1 MINGDDDQNDSHIMS
16 FVKSAIHKNVENMK
30 SKRRSPFINGNL
42 PNTFCKNQSAAPTCV
57 ILMSC
62 RAWIGDSGKSTPKAC
77 EARTQLRQTSIKITE
92 DYPNI
97 LWDTNGPLQQKLN
110 DKFRDSDCISRL
122 CDIEQILTLDA
133 HGATEIVNPDGDG
146 QYFQNQSNVFWVFP
160 AITGLALNSEQYAR
174 ALHALH
180 LLWSGQLQLPYPQT
194 PEPVKSAW
202 IDFLMGP
209 QDPENNYVKSALQ
222 KITYPPGTTGCP
234 GAFLYGHEASEL
246 SWRVYRPGDLMPQQS
261 YSFWT
266 NYSSGKFFR
275 SGINT
280 LYNILLTNHA
290 LSIPSSDLAAF
301 SKEPGGLNNFWQ
313 IFETQEMK
321 EVTLPNGDKVD
332 TLPLVKVDTLPLV
345 PEVTFKNGQVDSIK
359 FELYHLNNTPPPI
372 DLENLSS
379 SRDNYLENSVKT
391 ALNGPG
397 GWILNGTTNMKI
409 FTGLCLP
416 SLIDKIPVDMQF
428 EGTKLKD
435 IMNVAGYNVSLPAE
449 KKNRDFF
456 PMFRTETGDRWR
468 AAVTQKCLYCKELLG
483 EQIKSNHYCNFCG
496 RNMKP
501 KQKIFRCNEH
511 DYDICQQCYRQY
523 QQQYP
528 QQYPNGETKT
538 GVNNGALAQMSQPP
552 APPHQQYQQ
561 TVPLQYSQQSRPQQS
576 QPHPGSF
583 QLPPPHQYP
592 SQQQQPPPAQI
603 SFNNNQPGSLATF
616 NNLPPA
622 TSNFNNATWPWIEAK
637 VNPSLPVAV
646 AVFGGGDNQLGVL
659 IQGST
664 IHVRRSNSRRD
675 MWEFHPPGGQLM
687 YIPKLVSD
695 EANQLHNTIVS
706 PQNFPL
712 MGGEKRKTRSKK
724 NKRKTRR
731 KKNKRKKK
739 TRKKKNKYKRKKRKT
754 R

>member
-1 MINGDDDQNDSHIMS
+1 MINGDDDQQDSHIMS
-16 FVKSAIHKNVENMK
+16 FVKSAIHKNVDNMRK
-30 SKRRSPFINGNL
+30 KGRSPFINGNP

-57 ILMSC
+57 IIMSC

-133 HGATEIVNPDGDG
+133 HGATEIVNPDDVE
-146 QYFQNQSNVFWVFP
+146 YFQNQSNVFWVFP
-160 AITGLALNSEQYAR
+160 AITGLALTSAQYAT
-174 ALHALH
+174 ALQALS
-180 LLWSGQLQLPYPQT
+180 LLWSGQLPFNAQT
-194 PEPVKSAW
+194 PEPVKSDW

-209 QDPENNYVKSALQ
+209 QDPKNNHVKRLLQ
-222 KITYPPGTTGCP
+222 KITYPAGTTGCP
-234 GAFLYGHEASEL
+234 GAIGHEASEL

-266 NYSSGKFFR
+266 DYSSGKFFR

-290 LSIPSSDLAAF
+290 LSIPSDLAAF

-321 EVTLPNGDKVD
+321 EVTLPADKDGHV
-332 TLPLVKVDTLPLV
+332 TKVDTLPLV
-345 PEVTFKNGQVDSIK
+345 PEVTFKNGQVDSINFK
-359 FELYHLNNTPPPI
+359 LDHLSGTPSLI
-372 DLENLSS
+372 DLKNLSS
-379 SRDNYLENSVKT
+379 KRNNHTVKT

-468 AAVTQKCLYCKELLG
+468 AAVTQTCFHCKELLG

-583 QLPPPHQYP
+583 QLPPQHQYP
-592 SQQQQPPPAQI
+592 SQQQQYPPPAQI
-603 SFNNNQPGSLATF
+603 SFNNNQPGSWATF
-616 NNLPPA
+616 NNSTPA
-622 TSNFNNATWPWIEAK
+622 TSNFNNATFAASLPTWPWIEAM

-646 AVFGGGDNQLGVL
+646 VLRDGDNHLGVL
-659 IQGST
+659 RQGSP
-664 IHVRRSNSRRD
+664 IHVRRSNSRRN

-687 YIPKLVSD
+687 YIPKVVL
-695 EANQLHNTIVS
+695 EANQFYNTIVS

-712 MGGEKRKTRSKK
+712 MGGEKRKTRRKK

-739 TRKKKNKYKRKKRKT
+739 TRRKKNKYKRKKRKT